1 MIEEQTNSIKKSL
14 PDGVALV
21 AVSKFQPISA
31 IQRAYSV
38 GQRIFGESRPQELAE
53 KHKQL
58 PLDIQ
63 WHFIGHLQ
71 TNKIRMI
78 VPFVTLIHSIDSFK
92 LAQAV
97 SDEAVKIGRV
107 VDVLLQIHIAAEQT
121 KQGFNELELD
131 DLEQF
136 RLLKGIRI
144 VGLMGMASNTDDKG
158 VIELEFRT
166 LKQLYEKYN
175 FSVLSMGM
183 SSDYQIA
190 VQNGS
195 NMIRVGSL
203 IFGDRN

>member
-1 MIEEQTNSIKKSL
+1 MIEEQINSIKKSL
-14 PDGVALV
+14 PDGVVLV

-97 SDEAVKIGRV
+97 SDEAAKIGRV

-144 VGLMGMASNTDDKG
+144 VGLMGMASNTDDRG

-166 LKQLYEKYN
+166 LKQIYEKYN

-195 NMIRVGSL
+195 NIIRVGSL

>member
-1 MIEEQTNSIKKSL
+1 MIEEQINSIKKSL
-14 PDGVALV
+14 PDGVVLV

-166 LKQLYEKYN
+166 LKQIYEKYN

>member
-1 MIEEQTNSIKKSL
+1 MIEEQINSIKKSL
-14 PDGVALV
+14 PDGVVLV

-144 VGLMGMASNTDDKG
+144 VGLMGMASNTDDRG

-166 LKQLYEKYN
+166 LKQIYEKYN

>member
-1 MIEEQTNSIKKSL
+1 MIEEQINSIKKSL
-14 PDGVALV
+14 PDGVVLV

-144 VGLMGMASNTDDKG
+144 VGLMGMASNTDDRG

-166 LKQLYEKYN
+166 LKQIYEKYN

-195 NMIRVGSL
+195 NIIRVGSL